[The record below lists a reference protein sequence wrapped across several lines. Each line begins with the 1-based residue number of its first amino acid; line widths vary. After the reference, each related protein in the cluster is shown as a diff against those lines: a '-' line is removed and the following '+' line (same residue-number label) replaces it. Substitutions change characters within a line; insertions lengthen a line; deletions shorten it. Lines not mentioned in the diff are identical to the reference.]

1 MTWSD
6 EQFEARL
13 RGVGEEHYHDKH
25 PFNLR
30 MHAGALSREE
40 IQIWVRNRYYYQT
53 RIPIKDGLIL
63 AKSGDPEFRREWI
76 QRIHD
81 HDGEK
86 AGDGG
91 IELWIA
97 LGASVGLTRED
108 ILDPR
113 GILPGV
119 RAACDDYVR
128 FVESHDL
135 LESVAA
141 SLTEM
146 FAGNIMHVRIAAFE
160 EHYPWVDTE
169 GLRYFRS
176 RTTQAPRDAE
186 NGLAFVT
193 EYARTEEDQ
202 ARCVAALERKCEIL
216 WNLLDAV
223 VAGCSRPV
231 LSNGALLRDDPAEGG
246 SVAVLPER
254 AVKLNATGRTILD
267 LCDGN
272 RSAVAI
278 AAHVRERHTDAED
291 GIESDTH
298 AFLAE
303 MRKLGVIRF
312 AT

>member
-1 MTWSD
+1 
-6 EQFEARL
+6 
-13 RGVGEEHYHDKH
+13 
-25 PFNLR
+25 
-30 MHAGALSREE
+30 
-40 IQIWVRNRYYYQT
+40 
-53 RIPIKDGLIL
+53 
-63 AKSGDPEFRREWI
+63 
-76 QRIHD
+76 
-81 HDGEK
+81 
-86 AGDGG
+86 
-91 IELWIA
+91 
-97 LGASVGLTRED
+97 
-108 ILDPR
+108 
-113 GILPGV
+113 
-119 RAACDDYVR
+119 
-128 FVESHDL
+128 
-135 LESVAA
+135 
-141 SLTEM
+141 M

-193 EYARTEEDQ
+193 EYTRNEEDQ

-278 AAHVRERHTDAED
+278 AAHVRERHTGAED